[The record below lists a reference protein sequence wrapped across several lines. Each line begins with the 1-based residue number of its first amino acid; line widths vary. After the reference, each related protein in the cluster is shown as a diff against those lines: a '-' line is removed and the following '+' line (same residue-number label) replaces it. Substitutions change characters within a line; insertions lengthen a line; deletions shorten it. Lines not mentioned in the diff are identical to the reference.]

1 MKEESENAGSK
12 LNIQKTN
19 IMASGSIIS
28 WQIDGENMETV
39 TYLIF
44 LGSKITVDSDCSNE
58 IKRCLFLGRKGMTN
72 LGSILKSRDITLL
85 KNVCIVKAMV
95 FPVVM
100 CRCESWTIKKAE
112 CQRIDTFQ
120 WWCWRR
126 FFRILWTTRESNQSI
141 WKEINPEYSLEGLL
155 LLLKFQNFGH
165 LMWRVDSLEK
175 TLMLGKTEGRTRRG
189 TTKDEM
195 VGWHHWLNG
204 HDFEQT
210 PGDREGQGSLACC
223 SPWVAKSCTWLS
235 DWTTITTTNH
245 YTTNLL

>member
-72 LGSILKSRDITLL
+72 LGSVLKSRDITLL

-120 WWCWRR
+120 WWRR

-175 TLMLGKTEGRTRRG
+175 TLMLGKTEGRTRRV

-210 PGDREGQGSLACC
+210 PRDSEEQGILVCCC
-223 SPWVAKSCTWLS
+223 SWACRVRHDL
-235 DWTTITTTNH
+235 TTE
-245 YTTNLL
+245 